1 MNRTE
6 KRMFRM
12 LAVAVLAVL
21 AVKAITPKDYKKE
34 YLDKLNN
41 SSVIINKS
49 SNTKTTS
56 NQVVKE
62 TIEPKEVRFTSYWV
76 NDGTGSGNCTSSG
89 LCTSDF
95 DVNHKGWFTYQGKVV
110 LASATYK
117 CFYEETG
124 ACGKYN
130 SLPDGYNI
138 HNLHDELTI
147 FIDGEMHDAIVLD
160 SCGASFWEEERQRY
174 DIFVS
179 NEDSKKD
186 IVGYIEWNK

>member
-1 MNRTE
+1 MNQTE
-6 KRMFRM
+6 KRMFRT

-41 SSVIINKS
+41 ASVIINKS
-49 SNTKTTS
+49 NKANTTVKHQTEETT
-56 NQVVKE
+56 
-62 TIEPKEVRFTSYWV
+62 EPKEVRFTSYWV
-76 NDGTGSGNCTSSG
+76 NDRTGSGDCTSSG
-89 LCTSDF
+89 LCIDDF
-95 DVNHKGWFTYQGKVV
+95 DVNQHGWFTYQGKVV

-147 FIDGEMHDAIVLD
+147 FIDGEMHDAIILD
-160 SCGASFWEEERQRY
+160 SCGASFWKEERQRY

-179 NEDSKKD
+179 NEESMKD
-186 IVGYIEWNK
+186 GTGYITWNK